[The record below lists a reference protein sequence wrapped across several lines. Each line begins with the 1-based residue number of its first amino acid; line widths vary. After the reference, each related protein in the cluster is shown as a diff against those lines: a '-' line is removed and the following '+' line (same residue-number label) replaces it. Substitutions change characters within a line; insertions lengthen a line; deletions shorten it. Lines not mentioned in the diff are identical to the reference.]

1 MAKIWKQGDIIP
13 LDHLNSLEKKAEAY
27 DKLIQEKKKAA
38 KKSEKE

>member
-1 MAKIWKQGDIIP
+1 MAKVWKQGDIIP
-13 LDHLNSLEKKAEAY
+13 LDHLNDLEKKAEAY